1 MANRVSNEAF
11 QDQEEEPLSRTVF
24 AGGSME
30 LVHSA
35 RYVNILHSCEHTID
49 RSKIDT
55 LCDSD
60 LRLLRYLDEGN
71 VRRFK

>member
-1 MANRVSNEAF
+1 MANGVSNQAF
-11 QDQEEEPLSRTVF
+11 QDQEEPLSRTVF

-30 LVHSA
+30 LVYSV
-35 RYVNILHSCEHTID
+35 RYVNISHSCEHTID

-71 VRRFK
+71 IRRFK

>member
-11 QDQEEEPLSRTVF
+11 QDEEEPLSRTVF

-30 LVHSA
+30 LAYSV
-35 RYVNILHSCEHTID
+35 RYANISHSCEHTID

-71 VRRFK
+71 IRRFK